1 MLVLESSIF
10 FITFATSIKMK
21 KSRSL
26 YDIVLVTGFGSGF
39 WPWGPGTAG
48 SVLAALLWCVY
59 ATPLSVCYSGVM
71 VMPENALVQIV
82 TMLLVVVFTILS
94 IAPIN
99 RIEKVW
105 GEDPSKVVVDEMV
118 GIWITLLSVPQEWEW
133 WHVILALLL
142 FRFFDIVKPL
152 GVRWIDNNVKGG
164 WGVMLDDILAGIY
177 GAIVLWWFSL
187 FVHV

>member
-1 MLVLESSIF
+1 
-10 FITFATSIKMK
+10 MK
-21 KSRSL
+21 KQANSF
-26 YDIVLVTGFGSGF
+26 YDILLATGFGSGY

-48 SVLAALLWCVY
+48 AVLATLLWCAY
-59 ATPLSVCYSGVM
+59 AIPVSTCCSGLM
-71 VMPENALVQIV
+71 IMPDDALIQIV
-82 TMLLVVVFTILS
+82 TMLLVVLFTLLS

-99 RIEKVW
+99 RLEKTW

-118 GIWITLLSVPQEWEW
+118 GVWITLLAVPHEWEW
-133 WHVILALLL
+133 WHVVLALLL
-142 FRFFDIVKPL
+142 FRFFDIKKPL

-177 GAIVLWWFSL
+177 GAIVLWLASQ